1 MCLCCNTNKLFVLD
15 EPVSPPTGVE
25 EARGDVSAA
34 QANQDRLMGMHAALQ
49 AQLASQL
56 QQQQA
61 AMAAAVAAAA
71 AAHHH
76 HQNNNVIGQYRN
88 TFNSETLLPQSL
100 W

>member
-76 HQNNNVIGQYRN
+76 HQNNNVIGQY
-88 TFNSETLLPQSL
+88 
-100 W
+100 